1 MNKAGY
7 AYAVA
12 AVRARTER
20 LFSAEEAAWLWT
32 ADEPAVKRALQN
44 KGWQTDRPAEE
55 MARARRQEAW
65 AFITSIAPDAKA
77 LHFLLM
83 PEEFCNVFLCTAW
96 QMSGGEN
103 GTVWALPCLTPPG
116 VLTQAAKEKDERRL
130 PGYLQK
136 SAQAAWQPPRPGP
149 ALMRWLQREKR
160 AAMIQLAEK
169 SGSPQLSTLARA
181 MAQAEADKALFFG
194 AVYEQDKEE
203 LLERLGPGGDNARA
217 IEAAVRGPRALCA
230 FWQAQDGEK
239 ALAAETMSPAVFEAW
254 RDGQVLKTAWM
265 LARDSFSPAALAA
278 YWLQTKAET
287 QEVCLRL
294 LPGEPAHMRDR
305 GRLQY
310 A

>member
-65 AFITSIAPDAKA
+65 AFVTSIAPDAKA
-77 LHFLLM
+77 LRFLLM

-96 QMSGGEN
+96 QMGSGEAGP
-103 GTVWALPCLTPPG
+103 VWARPCLTPPG

-136 SAQAAWQPPRPGP
+136 SAQAAWQTPRPGP

-181 MAQAEADKALFFG
+181 MAQAEADKALMYG

-230 FWQAQDGEK
+230 LWQAGRGK
-239 ALAAETMSPAVFEAW
+239 GAGG
-254 RDGQVLKTAWM
+254 RDDEP
-265 LARDSFSPAALAA
+265 R
-278 YWLQTKAET
+278 
-287 QEVCLRL
+287 CL
-294 LPGEPAHMRDR
+294 
-305 GRLQY
+305 
-310 A
+310 

>member
-65 AFITSIAPDAKA
+65 AFVTSIAPDAKA
-77 LHFLLM
+77 LRFLLM

-96 QMSGGEN
+96 QMGSGEAGP
-103 GTVWALPCLTPPG
+103 VWARPCLTPPG

-136 SAQAAWQPPRPGP
+136 SAQAAWQTPGP
-149 ALMRWLQREKR
+149 APRSCAGCKG
-160 AAMIQLAEK
+160 K
-169 SGSPQLSTLARA
+169 SGR
-181 MAQAEADKALFFG
+181 
-194 AVYEQDKEE
+194 
-203 LLERLGPGGDNARA
+203 R
-217 IEAAVRGPRALCA
+217 
-230 FWQAQDGEK
+230 
-239 ALAAETMSPAVFEAW
+239 
-254 RDGQVLKTAWM
+254 
-265 LARDSFSPAALAA
+265 
-278 YWLQTKAET
+278 
-287 QEVCLRL
+287 
-294 LPGEPAHMRDR
+294 
-305 GRLQY
+305 
-310 A
+310 

>member
-1 MNKAGY
+1 MSKAGY

-12 AVRARTER
+12 AVRAASAR
-20 LFSAEEAAWLWT
+20 LLSAEEAAFLWT
-32 ADEPAVKRALQN
+32 AEEPAVKRALQH
-44 KGWQTDRPAEE
+44 KGWQTDRPAGA
-55 MARARRQEAW
+55 MAQARREQAW
-65 AFITSIAPDAKA
+65 AFVSALSPDTDA
-77 LHFLLM
+77 LRFLLM
-83 PEEFCNVFLCTAW
+83 PEEFCNVFLCTVW
-96 QMSGGEN
+96 QMSGGET
-103 GTVWALPCLTPPG
+103 GPVWARPCLTPPG

-136 SAQAAWQPPRPGP
+136 SAQAAWQTPRPGP

-160 AAMIQLAEK
+160 AAMIELADK
-169 SGSPQLSTLARA
+169 SGFPAFSTLARA
-181 MAQAEADKALFFG
+181 LAQAEADKALMYG

-203 LLERLGPGGDNARA
+203 LLERLGPGGDNERA
-217 IEAAVRGPRALCA
+217 IEAAARGRRALCTY
-230 FWQAQDGEK
+230 WQAQDGEK
-239 ALAAETMSPAVFEAW
+239 AQAAETMSPAVIEAW

-278 YWLQTKAET
+278 YWLQTRAET

-294 LPGEPAHMRDR
+294 LPGEGARMRER

>member
-1 MNKAGY
+1 MRQPRY
-7 AYAVA
+7 AYASA
-12 AVRARTER
+12 AVRARAAR
-20 LFSAEEAAWLWT
+20 LLSAEEAAWLWT
-32 ADEPAVKRALQN
+32 ADREAVIRALQH
-44 KGWQTDRPAEE
+44 KGWRTDGPAEE
-55 MARARRQEAW
+55 MAVARRQEAW
-65 AFITSIAPDAKA
+65 AFVTSIAPDAKA
-77 LHFLLM
+77 LRFLLAE
-83 PEEFCNVFLCTAW
+83 EEFLNLFVCTMA
-96 QMSGGEN
+96 QMSGGDQA
-103 GTVWALPCLTPPG
+103 TVWALPCITPPS
-116 VLTQAAKEKDERRL
+116 VLRNAAAEKDEQAL
-130 PGYLQK
+130 PHYLQK
-136 SAQAAWQPPRPGP
+136 SAKAAWQKPQPGP
-149 ALMRWLQREKR
+149 QLMRRLQREKR
-160 AAMIQLAEK
+160 AAMLALAEE

-181 MAQAEADKALFFG
+181 MAQAEADKALMYG

-294 LPGEPAHMRDR
+294 LPGEPAHMRER

>member
-65 AFITSIAPDAKA
+65 AFVTSIAPDAKA
-77 LHFLLM
+77 LRFLLM

-96 QMSGGEN
+96 QMGSGEAGP
-103 GTVWALPCLTPPG
+103 VWARPLPYAARRANPG
-116 VLTQAAKEKDERRL
+116 GKGKGR
-130 PGYLQK
+130 
-136 SAQAAWQPPRPGP
+136 AQAAWVF
-149 ALMRWLQREKR
+149 AEKR
-160 AAMIQLAEK
+160 AGGLAN
-169 SGSPQLSTLARA
+169 PPARPRAHALAAKGKAGGDDTAGREEREPA
-181 MAQAEADKALFFG
+181 AQHAGAGDGAGGGGQGADVRRGIRTGQGGAFG
-194 AVYEQDKEE
+194 APW
-203 LLERLGPGGDNARA
+203 PGGDNARA
-217 IEAAVRGPRALCA
+217 IEAAVRGPEGAVC
-230 FWQAQDGEK
+230 F
-239 ALAAETMSPAVFEAW
+239 LAGAGRGKGAGGRDDEPAVFEAW

-265 LARDSFSPAALAA
+265 LARDSFSRRPLAA

-294 LPGEPAHMRDR
+294 LPGEPAHMRER